1 VHEPKVVRHEIKGD
15 HAIVVNK
22 HDARHHPTQV
32 QQLFTATY
40 ENPSESGIDAPV
52 IASGHTA
59 KKHFHVDENG
69 RAHHKVLREE
79 KGHHKQDW
87 SKSQSYDCAGGPHRA
102 AHSRTPRGR
111 RERRSSVPLF
121 FDDEDP
127 GNKTDGLASAG
138 LLAFALVVPLRVL
151 HASFMSWV
159 TLMRVVGSAAVWDR
173 KRRVMGPTLVVG
185 GDHPHG
191 HLNSAGGSRLHT
203 KRMAATCRG
212 GGLRAPRAQ
221 KMPDGT
227 EGESGEVP
235 YNITMRLPEAR
246 VRYNKRRGSPK
257 AKGLPD

>member
-1 VHEPKVVRHEIKGD
+1 MGGVCSGLVGKGVHEPKVVRHEIKGD

-138 LLAFALVVPLRVL
+138 LLAFALEKESYGTYTGGRRRSSARSPEFRRRQSSAHEADGRNVSGGGI
-151 HASFMSWV
+151 ASTKSPEDAGWN
-159 TLMRVVGSAAVWDR
+159 G
-173 KRRVMGPTLVVG
+173 RRV
-185 GDHPHG
+185 
-191 HLNSAGGSRLHT
+191 
-203 KRMAATCRG
+203 
-212 GGLRAPRAQ
+212 
-221 KMPDGT
+221 
-227 EGESGEVP
+227 
-235 YNITMRLPEAR
+235 
-246 VRYNKRRGSPK
+246 RRGS
-257 AKGLPD
+257 L